1 MGDASLL
8 PTMPFTVL
16 PEIADLVPVNWNVR
30 FLARCSEE
38 VSKMDPTGFPPLIQ
52 LMELLRDG
60 FVDVQMP
67 ILDGYGASL
76 AIRTIQGEDRDGP
89 HIVAI
94 TANDFVEDRK
104 ACLRSGMCRFAGKPL
119 DWSQLM
125 VLLKEGHESVHGRQN
140 CRCRAQKRL
149 QW

>member
-1 MGDASLL
+1 M
-8 PTMPFTVL
+8 
-16 PEIADLVPVNWNVR
+16 LVKTLNRLGYENILTAQDGRQGVETYQTHIDGPQPVEMI
-30 FLARCSEE
+30 F
-38 VSKMDPTGFPPLIQ
+38 M
-52 LMELLRDG
+52 
-60 FVDVQMP
+60 DVQMP